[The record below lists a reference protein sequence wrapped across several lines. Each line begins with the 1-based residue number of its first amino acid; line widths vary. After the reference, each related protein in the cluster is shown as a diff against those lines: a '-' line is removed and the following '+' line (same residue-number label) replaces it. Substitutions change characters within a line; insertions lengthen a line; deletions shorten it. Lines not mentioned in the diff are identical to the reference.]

1 MIAVRVMKVAADVII
16 DVIAVRNR
24 LVAAAG
30 AVDMA
35 RVMTAAAMVG
45 GAVVGVGARHLDHVL
60 VHVTLMGVVQVT
72 VVQIV
77 GVVAVAHGEVPL
89 ARPVL
94 VSVVRVVWCRTG
106 GHLLSAYPCPGSAG
120 TAVRLSAA
128 WSIALLTNG
137 NTCSS
142 ASV

>member
-24 LVAAAG
+24 LVAG

-45 GAVVGVGARHLDHVL
+45 GAVVGVGAGDLDHVL
-60 VHVTLMGVVQVT
+60 VDVTLMGGVVQVT

-77 GVVAVAHGEVPL
+77 GVVAVAHGEVPA